1 MPGNTPTGLL
11 PTVPPGGS
19 TDTGEQSSPGQ
30 PPDSARA
37 AAPAGMAGSS
47 TAGSSMAGS
56 SMAGSSTAG
65 PSAAGPSAAGSSA
78 AATPGA
84 AAAPQATPAAR
95 RRPGRRAWYRLISPL
110 AVLVIWQLVSSSG
123 LVSEQKLPSPST
135 VLHTAIT
142 LITTNS
148 AAYGTL
154 QGAMA
159 VSLERVAIGFA
170 LGGSVG
176 LVLAVIAGLSRLGE
190 NAVDPLLQMLRTLPL
205 FGLIPVFI
213 VWFGIG
219 ELPKVLLIALGS
231 AIPLYLNTFAG
242 IRNVDAKL
250 AEAGRSLGL
259 TRAEMIRHIILPG
272 ALPQMLVG
280 LRQSLGVAWLAL
292 VVAEQINANAGLGFM
307 ISQAT
312 QFLRNDVIF
321 VALLVYCLLGL
332 ITDALV
338 RLLERRALAWR
349 RGLLEA

>member
-11 PTVPPGGS
+11 PTVLPGGS
-19 TDTGEQSSPGQ
+19 PGTGEQSSPGQ
-30 PPDSARA
+30 APDSVPA
-37 AAPAGMAGSS
+37 AAPAGTAGSS
-47 TAGSSMAGS
+47 TAGSST
-56 SMAGSSTAG
+56 AGSST
-65 PSAAGPSAAGSSA
+65 

-84 AAAPQATPAAR
+84 AAAPQATAAIPGAAGAAGAAAR
-95 RRPGRRAWYRLISPL
+95 RPPSRHAWYRLVSPL

-213 VWFGIG
+213 VWLGIG

-250 AEAGRSLGL
+250 AEAGQSLGL

-349 RGLLEA
+349 RGLLEG

>member
-11 PTVPPGGS
+11 PTALPRSGTDTGTPSRTGPPGG
-19 TDTGEQSSPGQ
+19 TPPGTGPAAAQHAAAAGPGT
-30 PPDSARA
+30 A
-37 AAPAGMAGSS
+37 AAPG
-47 TAGSSMAGS
+47 
-56 SMAGSSTAG
+56 
-65 PSAAGPSAAGSSA
+65 AASPA
-78 AATPGA
+78 GA
-84 AAAPQATPAAR
+84 AAR
-95 RRPGRRAWYRLISPL
+95 RGPRRHAWYRLVSPL
-110 AVLVIWQLVSSSG
+110 AVLIIWQLVSSSG

-154 QGAMA
+154 QGAMV

-170 LGGSVG
+170 LGGAAG

-190 NAVDPLLQMLRTLPL
+190 NSVDPLLQMLRTLPL

-219 ELPKVLLIALGS
+219 ELPKVLLIALGA

-250 AEAGRSLGL
+250 AEAGQSLGL

-338 RLLERRALAWR
+338 RLLERRALTWR

>member
-30 PPDSARA
+30 PPDSAPA

-47 TAGSSMAGS
+47 TAGSSA
-56 SMAGSSTAG
+56 AGSST
-65 PSAAGPSAAGSSA
+65 

-95 RRPGRRAWYRLISPL
+95 RRPGRRAWYRLVSPL

-154 QGAMA
+154 QGAMV

-190 NAVDPLLQMLRTLPL
+190 NAVNPLLQMLRTLPL

>member
-11 PTVPPGGS
+11 PTVLPGGS
-19 TDTGEQSSPGQ
+19 TDTGEHTSAGPPGGTAPGSSP
-30 PPDSARA
+30 A
-37 AAPAGMAGSS
+37 AASAAGSS
-47 TAGSSMAGS
+47 TA
-56 SMAGSSTAG
+56 
-65 PSAAGPSAAGSSA
+65 AA
-78 AATPGA
+78 PGA
-84 AAAPQATPAAR
+84 AGVAGAAGAVAR
-95 RRPGRRAWYRLISPL
+95 RRPGRPGRHAWYRLISPL

-170 LGGSVG
+170 LGGSAG
-176 LVLAVIAGLSRLGE
+176 LILAVIAGLSRLGE
-190 NAVDPLLQMLRTLPL
+190 NSVDPLLQMLRTLPL

-219 ELPKVLLIALGS
+219 ELPKVLLIALGA

-250 AEAGRSLGL
+250 AEAGQSLGL

-332 ITDALV
+332 LTDALV